1 MVSNSPPRLA
11 ESKSLGPQVSQ
22 SESVSSIRLPRRS
35 DFLPNYPRVM
45 ETPETETIWQT
56 KGHVVSRL
64 GGTELL
70 LGWTRRVK
78 GPYGHDFK

>member
-45 ETPETETIWQT
+45 ETPETETM
-56 KGHVVSRL
+56 L